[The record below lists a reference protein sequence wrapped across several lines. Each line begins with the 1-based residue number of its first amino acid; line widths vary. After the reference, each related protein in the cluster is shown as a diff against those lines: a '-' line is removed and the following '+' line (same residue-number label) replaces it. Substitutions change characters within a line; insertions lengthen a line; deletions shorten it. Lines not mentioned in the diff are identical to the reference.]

1 MNRFLTYHDVD
12 FSDGRM
18 LNGVSQ
24 AETVSQEYVDNWVKK
39 IGKR

>member
-1 MNRFLTYHDVD
+1 MKRFLTYQDVD

-24 AETVSQEYVDNWVKK
+24 EDVGNWAKK
-39 IGKR
+39 

>member
-1 MNRFLTYHDVD
+1 MRWFLTYHDVD

-24 AETVSQEYVDNWVKK
+24 EDVGNWAKK
-39 IGKR
+39 

>member
-12 FSDGRM
+12 FSDLRM

-24 AETVSQEYVDNWVKK
+24 VYVDNWVKK
-39 IGKR
+39 

>member
-1 MNRFLTYHDVD
+1 MRRFLTYHDVD

-24 AETVSQEYVDNWVKK
+24 EYVDNWVKK

>member
-1 MNRFLTYHDVD
+1 MRRFLAYHDVD

-24 AETVSQEYVDNWVKK
+24 EYADNWVKK
-39 IGKR
+39 